1 MADKSATAAKKKAT
15 TFTED
20 EKDAMRERAKEAKAQ
35 SRRDPE
41 AARIEGERDVLA
53 KIADMPG
60 PDRVIAERLHA
71 LVTETAPDLVP
82 RTYYGMPAYSKNGKV
97 VCFFKPAS
105 KFGARYATL
114 GFEDAAM
121 IDEGEM
127 FPTSFGI
134 KELVP
139 ADEARIVDL
148 VRKAVS

>member
-1 MADKSATAAKKKAT
+1 MATKTTTTSQKKSA

-20 EKDAMRERAKEAKAQ
+20 EKSAMRERAKEAKAQ

-53 KIADMPG
+53 KIAEMPG
-60 PDRVIAERLHA
+60 PDRALAQRLHA
-71 LVTETAPDLVP
+71 LITESAPVLVP
-82 RTYYGMPAYSKNGKV
+82 RTYYGMPAYSKDGKV

-105 KFGARYATL
+105 KFGQRYATL

-121 IDEGEM
+121 IDDGEM
-127 FPTSFGI
+127 FPTSFGL

-139 ADEARIVDL
+139 ADEARIADL
-148 VRKAVS
+148 IKKAVS